1 MTHTEKVKNLEREL
15 ISSVKNSYDK
25 LKLGEEDAIEF
36 TDKFLIYVTELG
48 YISGDTTKV
57 PVVISGMMD
66 NYILV
71 GVSGGNEVEFSV
83 DILESIYELAHIADV
98 IEGGLFSI
106 LVS

>member
-15 ISSVKNSYDK
+15 ISTVKNSYDK

-36 TDKFLIYVTELG
+36 SDTFYIQVTNLG
-48 YISGDTTKV
+48 

-71 GVSGGNEVEFSV
+71 GVSGGNEVEISV
-83 DILESIYELAHIADV
+83 DVLESIHELAHIADI
-98 IEGGLFSI
+98 IESGKFSI